1 MNLPALVEPFQTI
14 DRRNTMCNI
23 RSILGLALG
32 FSIYGLLL
40 GLPAAAAESITPG
53 YRPKPEQISRL
64 EIHPREVRLRG
75 WHDAAQLV
83 VTATLTDN
91 RLQDM
96 TGDVTYTVS
105 QPDIVKVSPSGMV
118 TPVRDGTVEITASFG
133 PHRATI
139 RATAEK
145 VNENL
150 PINFG
155 NQIVPIFT
163 KLGCNSGGC
172 HGKISGQNGFRLSLI
187 GSDPELDYMTLLKES
202 RGRRIF
208 LAAPEK
214 SLLLLKAT
222 GQLPHGGGKR
232 MEVGSDE
239 YRMIVRWI
247 AAGTPFGD
255 PKDPV
260 VVRISVHPEHRIT
273 TRHNRQQLAVY
284 AHYSDGSVEDVT
296 RRAQYETNDVEMASV
311 DFTGLVTTMGQAGE
325 AAIMIR
331 YQGHV
336 AVFRATIPL
345 GVPVPPWS
353 FEPKTIVDRY
363 TAAKWRQLGLMP
375 SEPASDEMFIRRAY
389 LDITGTLPS
398 VEEVRAFVADPDP
411 NKRDKLIDRLVDSE
425 NYAYYF
431 ALKWADILKVKR
443 RNNPQRA
450 AGTFAFHSWIKDSLA
465 SDKPYDQ
472 FVREILCAVGDDRQ
486 CPPVFWYTE
495 LQNPEQFVDDVAQ
508 VFLGM
513 RINCAQCH
521 HHPYE
526 KWSQD
531 DYWGLA
537 AFFGRVGRKPVSL
550 LGVQVQ
556 NQNQTRIAVFNRTTG
571 TVINK
576 RTGQPAVMKPLE
588 GEPVTVAPGE
598 DPRVKLVE
606 WMTDPKNPFFA
617 KAVVNR
623 YWAHFFGR
631 GIVDPLDDMR
641 DTNPPTNPE
650 LLDALAKDFIEH
662 GYSLKHLVRTIC
674 KSRTYQL
681 SSVPNEFNK
690 HDKQSYAR
698 YYPKRMSA
706 EVLYDA
712 VSVVTGS
719 PPSFPGMPGDRFGA
733 ARAIMLPDE
742 AFQSYFLDVFGRP
755 QRLSACE
762 CERVNEANLAQVLH
776 LLNSQEIQDKL
787 SRPGGRADRL
797 ASDPRPDAEKIEE
810 LFLLA
815 LGRRPTPQQLQ
826 VALQTIER
834 RGPQNKKQAYEDI
847 IWALINTK
855 EFLFIQ

>member
-1 MNLPALVEPFQTI
+1 MRIVYRFVMMLAAITMFSEANGARAAELSAGPALA
-14 DRRNTMCNI
+14 
-23 RSILGLALG
+23 S
-32 FSIYGLLL
+32 
-40 GLPAAAAESITPG
+40 
-53 YRPKPEQISRL
+53 YRPKPEQVAKL
-64 EIHPREVRLRG
+64 EIYPSQVRLRG
-75 WHDAAQLV
+75 WHDAAQLI
-83 VTATLTDN
+83 VTATLTDG
-91 RLQDM
+91 RLQDL

-105 QPDIVKVSPSGMV
+105 QANVVRVSPSGMV
-118 TPVRDGTVEITASFG
+118 TPLNDGAVEITASFG
-133 PHRATI
+133 PHQARVQVL
-139 RATAEK
+139 AEK
-145 VNENL
+145 VHENL

-163 KLGCNSGGC
+163 KYGCNSGGC
-172 HGKISGQNGFRLSLI
+172 HGKISGQNGFRLSLL
-187 GSDPELDYMTLLKES
+187 GSDPELDYMTLVKES
-202 RGRRIF
+202 RGRRLF

-214 SLLLLKAT
+214 SLLLLKGT

-232 MEVGSDE
+232 LEVGSDE
-239 YRMIVRWI
+239 YNMILRWI
-247 AAGTPFGD
+247 VAGTPYGD

-260 VVRISVHPEHRIT
+260 VVRISVYPERRVT
-273 TRHNRQQLAVY
+273 TRYNRQQLAVY
-284 AHYSDGSVEDVT
+284 AHYSDGTVEDVT

-336 AVFRATIPL
+336 TVFRATVPL
-345 GVPVPPWS
+345 GLPVPNYT
-353 FEPKTIVDRY
+353 FEPKTIVDHY
-363 TAAKWRQLGLMP
+363 TLAKWRQLGLMP
-375 SEPASDEMFIRRAY
+375 SEPASDEVFIRRAY

-398 VEEVRAFVADPDP
+398 VEAVRAFLADKDP
-411 NKRDKLIDRLVDSE
+411 KKRDKLIDRLVDSE
-425 NYAYYF
+425 EYAYYF

-443 RNNPQRA
+443 RNIPQRA
-450 AGTFAFHSWIKDSLA
+450 QGTFAFHSWIKDSLA
-465 SDKPYDQ
+465 QDKPYSQ

-486 CPPVFWYTE
+486 SPPVFWYTE
-495 LQNPEQFVDDVAQ
+495 IQTPEQFVDDVAQ
-508 VFLGM
+508 VFLGT

-526 KWSQD
+526 KYSQD
-531 DYWGLA
+531 DYWGMA
-537 AFFGRVGRKPVSL
+537 AFYARVGRKNVVSL
-550 LGVQVQ
+550 GTPVQ
-556 NQNQTRIAVFNRTTG
+556 NQNQARLAIFNRPTG
-571 TVINK
+571 TVTNK
-576 RTGQPAVMKPLE
+576 RTNQPAVMKPLD
-588 GEPVTVAPGE
+588 GNPVICGPSE
-598 DPRVKLVE
+598 DPRAKLVD

-617 KAVVNR
+617 RAVVNR

-641 DTNPPTNPE
+641 ETNPPTNPE
-650 LLDALAKDFIEH
+650 LLDALARDFIEH
-662 GYSLKHLVRTIC
+662 GFSLKHLVRTIC

-681 SSVPNEFNK
+681 SAVPNDFNK

-706 EVLYDA
+706 EVLFDA

-719 PPSFPGMPGDRFGA
+719 PSTFPGMPSDRHGA
-733 ARAIMLPDE
+733 SRAIMLPDE

-776 LLNSQEIQDKL
+776 LLNSQEIHDKL

-797 ASDPRPDAEKIEE
+797 ANDPRPDAEKIEE

-815 LGRRPTPQQLQ
+815 LGRRPTPEQLQ
-826 VALQTIER
+826 LALQTIER

-847 IWALINTK
+847 IWAIINTK